1 MTKFW
6 KSSAAALA
14 AFGIAASAQ
23 ANEGNPRITDITA
36 HMFYE
41 QSGDLSEDITDD
53 PEFEGWNIV
62 IGEGSAGENVN
73 DVMVMVL
80 VEADEEVYAESVL
93 SITVRAGDENELVA
107 QREIDGLLLDK
118 TTYRAIMIDDAGCMG
133 KITIEAKF
141 GKSERSENITLNC
154 GE

>member
-6 KSSAAALA
+6 KCSAAAFA

-41 QSGDLSEDITDD
+41 QSGDISEDITSEPD
-53 PEFEGWNIV
+53 FTGWNVV
-62 IGEGSAGENVN
+62 IGEGSASENVN

-80 VEADEEVYAESVL
+80 IEADEEVYAEAVL
-93 SITVRAGDENELVA
+93 SITVRAGENNEVVA
-107 QREIDGLLLDK
+107 QRSIDGLLLDEK
-118 TTYRAIMIDDAGCMG
+118 THRAIMIDDAGCMG
-133 KITIEAKF
+133 EITIEAKF
-141 GKSERSENITLNC
+141 GSSVRKETIRLEC